1 MNFLQKFKAGWSAAT
16 LAPVPLP
23 KAPNAPQSFPGYRRS
38 TEASKSA
45 LRENDR
51 SPASTDRLLAARNL
65 TKTKAV
71 IRQLT
76 HSSPELSNA
85 VSSMLRVGIPER
97 YTVVARDLDGQ
108 IDVAGTA
115 LAHELLRRLTFLGA
129 VDGSF
134 GSQQTLQSLSEQ
146 LSLELLIEG
155 AACLEV
161 ALDKARVP
169 ASLNPIAVSTIKFYE
184 EDNST
189 RMVQVVGG
197 EEISLDLPTVLY
209 TALDQDL
216 LEPYSASYLE
226 SAVQPTLADL
236 DFNNDTRRVLKR
248 SVLPRLIATI
258 DSEKVKKTTPPEILA
273 DAEKFANY
281 KQSII
286 DNVEQVINGLNPE
299 DALVSFD
306 SLDYSYIKG
315 ESTDPSAIITKI
327 QAAINAKL
335 ASGAKTLPVVLGHG
349 SNSNASSTEAVLF
362 LKQANILRVK
372 LNEIYSRAFTVALRL
387 MGVEGY
393 VEFTYAPLDLRPEN
407 ELEAFH
413 AMRQSRVLD
422 LLSLG
427 MLTDEEA
434 CIQLTGNLPPAGYK
448 PLTGTMFRSGNAS
461 TITNPNSNTSAISQ
475 STTSDAPKGVK
486 SQNQKSGS

>member
-1 MNFLQKFKAGWSAAT
+1 M
-16 LAPVPLP
+16 
-23 KAPNAPQSFPGYRRS
+23 
-38 TEASKSA
+38 EASKSA

-51 SPASTDRLLAARNL
+51 LPASTDRLLSARNQTA
-65 TKTKAV
+65 TKKV

-97 YTVVARDLDGQ
+97 YTVIARDLDGR
-108 IDVAGTA
+108 IDEAGTA

-134 GSQQTLQSLSEQ
+134 GAQQTIQSLSEQ
-146 LSLELLIEG
+146 LGYEMLVEG

-169 ASLNPIAVSTIKFYE
+169 ASLNPIAMQTIKFYE
-184 EDNST
+184 EDNTT
-189 RMVQVVGG
+189 RMVQVIGG
-197 EEISLDLPTVLY
+197 EETNLDLPTIIHV
-209 TALDQDL
+209 TLDQDL

-248 SVLPRLIATI
+248 SVLPRLVATI

-273 DAEKFANY
+273 DAEKFAAY
-281 KQSII
+281 KQSIV
-286 DNVEQVINGLNPE
+286 DNVEAVINGLNPE
-299 DALVSFD
+299 DVLVSFD
-306 SLDYSYIKG
+306 SIDYSFIKG

-372 LNEIYSRAFTVALRL
+372 LNEIYSRAFTVAIRL
-387 MGVEGY
+387 LGVEGY

-407 ELEAFH
+407 ELEAFQ
-413 AMRQSRVLD
+413 AMKQSRVLD

-427 MLTDEEA
+427 MLTDAEA
-434 CIQLTGNLPPAGYK
+434 CIQLTGNLPPAGFK
-448 PLTGTMFRSGNAS
+448 PLSGTMFRSGNSS